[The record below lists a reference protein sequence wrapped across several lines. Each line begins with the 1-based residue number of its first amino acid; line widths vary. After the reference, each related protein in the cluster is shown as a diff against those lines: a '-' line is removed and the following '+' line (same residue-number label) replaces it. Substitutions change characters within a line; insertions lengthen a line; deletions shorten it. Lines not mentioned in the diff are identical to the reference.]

1 MPAPSSK
8 SETPPPR
15 LPRTSWKWIG
25 IPVAITVLLLAG
37 HWKLEQTL
45 AADLEDSL
53 GRAVSMRVQTL
64 ERHYRNNRQ
73 LADTWAH
80 SPLFLRM
87 LRPGAPPPEREQIE
101 PLQRQM
107 KMQGYVGYLVVAPDG
122 TIAKASGS
130 GMRDGAIFTKLD
142 DAFPRALNGV
152 ASFSSPYRDASVSL
166 PDPDGELA
174 TGVPTMTYA
183 VPLRAEGGPVQGAL
197 LLRLD
202 PARWFRDVAELG
214 IERDEELLIVDAAGR
229 LLNRPRNSNE
239 LRAHGWLNQ
248 ANRYSLIGE
257 MRVAQPG
264 SGQLPRGGPQAD
276 WPLTAAAASVV
287 QQQDA
292 VRMKPYRS
300 YHGREV
306 VGAWHWLP
314 YLGIGMILE
323 RDARSALHAL
333 QVIRWCLAGLLGL
346 LFLVAAGFA
355 NWASRA
361 RQERATLSA
370 SLARFAAISDSSPL
384 GILLLDSRGK
394 CQYVNP
400 TYLRITQQTAE
411 SAAGDGWK
419 SAILAEDRDE
429 FTAKWYDALSASVGF
444 HSQFRLGR
452 ADGWTVIGEMHADR
466 MKMDGKNYGFVVT
479 LEDITRRHAQ
489 EAELHRQSE
498 RLRLALESAREGT
511 WDWDLEMDVI
521 NCSEVLISMLGYQE
535 EDINGPREKW
545 MSYIHPDDR
554 SRIQTSLAPHLQ
566 QDVELYECEY
576 RIKNSSGDWWWVLDR
591 GRIVERDEAGEP
603 IRMVGVI
610 ASIEERK
617 QFEQALFLA
626 MGRAESAN
634 HAKSEFLAMM
644 SHEIRTPMNGVIGMT
659 SLLLE
664 ENLTPE
670 QRELAETVRVSGEA
684 LLTIINDILDF
695 SKIEAGKMQLESIA
709 FKPRALVE
717 EVVDLMGER
726 AGAKRLD
733 LVSLFDSRLPQMLTG
748 DPGRLRQIILNLASN
763 AIKFTETGE
772 VSIRLTVDTLTARTT
787 LIRCEVTD
795 TGIGIP
801 KDAQQRLFQS
811 FSQVDSSTSRRFGG
825 TGLGLAISRRLAEL
839 MNGEVGVTS
848 EPGQGSCFW
857 FTAQLQNVESAALPL
872 SPFTGRTALIV
883 DPSKCTREQSQLLL
897 AKLGFRVNVAG
908 SVPELCQMPTPD
920 LVLLNYRVVDL
931 SGWSVVGNLRGQFDN
946 PQLPIIYQAA
956 QWQRQQAAD
965 AAAAGCQHF
974 LPRPVRLS
982 QLERALHEVLATRED
997 PTQNLLHL
1005 CNAAAAALPARSLRV
1020 LLAEDNAVN
1029 QKVATRILERLGATV
1044 DVAKNGVEALNAAT
1058 RQRFDLILMDCQM
1071 PEMDGFQ
1078 ATGAI
1083 RASEAPG
1090 GRRTP
1095 IIALTA
1101 NAMQGDRERCVDAGM
1116 DDYLPKPVRSD
1127 ELSLMLEKWVPR
1139 STSPS
1144 AYDEDSDSLPNN
1156 VGTRAAGPIALRAS

>member
-1 MPAPSSK
+1 M
-8 SETPPPR
+8 
-15 LPRTSWKWIG
+15 
-25 IPVAITVLLLAG
+25 AITVLLLAG

-45 AADLEDSL
+45 SADLEASL

-73 LADTWAH
+73 LAETWARN
-80 SPLFLRM
+80 PLFLRL
-87 LRPGAPPPEREQIE
+87 LRPDAPPPDREQIE

-107 KMQGYVGYLVVAPDG
+107 KLQGYVGYLVVAPDG
-122 TIAKASGS
+122 AVRKASGNDVPA
-130 GMRDGAIFTKLD
+130 GGKLTKLD
-142 DAFPRALNGV
+142 DAFPRAVSGV
-152 ASFSSPYRDASVSL
+152 ASFSSPYRDSSVSL

-183 VPLRAEGGPVQGAL
+183 VPIRPDGGPVAGVL

-202 PARWFRDVAELG
+202 PARWFREVAELG
-214 IERDEELLIVDAAGR
+214 IERDEELLIVDPAGR

-248 ANRYSLIGE
+248 TNRYSLIGE

-264 SGQLPRGGPQAD
+264 SGPLPRGGPQPN
-276 WPLTAAAASVV
+276 WPLTAAAASVI

-292 VRMKPYRS
+292 VRLSPYLS

-306 VGAWHWLP
+306 VGVWHWLP

-323 RDARSALHAL
+323 RDALSALHSL
-333 QVIRWCLAGLLGL
+333 QVIRWCLAALLGL
-346 LFLVAAGFA
+346 IFLVAAGIA
-355 NWASRA
+355 NWASRS
-361 RQERATLSA
+361 RQERARLAA

-394 CQYVNP
+394 CQYSNP
-400 TYLRITQQTAE
+400 TYLRITQQTVEA
-411 SAAGDGWK
+411 AAGDGWK
-419 SAILAEDRDE
+419 SAILADDRDE
-429 FTAKWYDALSASVGF
+429 FTAKWYEALSASVGF

-466 MKMDGKNYGFVVT
+466 MKLDGKNYGFVVT

-511 WDWDLEMDVI
+511 WDWDLELGII

-535 EDINGPREKW
+535 EDVNGPREKW

-591 GRIVERDEAGEP
+591 GRVVERDEAGEP

-617 QFEQALFLA
+617 QFEEALVLA

-695 SKIEAGKMQLESIA
+695 SKIEAGKMQLETIA
-709 FKPRALVE
+709 FQPRALVE

-733 LVSLFDSRLPQMLTG
+733 LVSLFDSRLPQMLSG
-748 DPGRLRQIILNLASN
+748 DPGRLRQIILNLTSN

-772 VSIRLTVDTLTARTT
+772 VSIRLTVDTLTTRTT

-801 KDAQQRLFQS
+801 KEAQQRLFQS

-857 FTAQLQNVESAALPL
+857 FTAQLQNVESAPLPA
-872 SPFTGRTALIV
+872 SPFIGRTALIV

-908 SVPELCQMPTPD
+908 SVPELCQMPAPD
-920 LVLLNYRVVDL
+920 VVLLNYRVIDL
-931 SGWSVVGNLRGQFDN
+931 AGWSVVGHLRSQLND
-946 PQLPIIYQAA
+946 PKLPILYQAA

-965 AAAAGCQHF
+965 ATAAGCQHF

-997 PTQNLLHL
+997 PAKNLLL
-1005 CNAAAAALPARSLRV
+1005 LSNATVAAALPARSLRV

-1044 DVAKNGVEALNAAT
+1044 DVAKNGVEAVNAAA
-1058 RQRFDLILMDCQM
+1058 RHRFDLILMDCQM

-1083 RASEAPG
+1083 RASEAAAANG

-1101 NAMQGDRERCVDAGM
+1101 NAMQGDRERCVAAGM

-1139 STSPS
+1139 AAPPA
-1144 AYDEDSDSLPNN
+1144 AYDEKSDSHPNGAGDT
-1156 VGTRAAGPIALRAS
+1156 VAGPIALRAS